1 MTARLPAA
9 RLGTD
14 YSEDYPVY
22 VSRSL
27 DLGLTWNSAELD
39 YRALAPV
46 GSGGYVAMGVTAA
59 TRHGQ
64 SSSSRRLG
72 LQ

>member
-14 YSEDYPVY
+14 YSEDYPVHI
-22 VSRSL
+22 SRSL

-39 YRALAPV
+39 
-46 GSGGYVAMGVTAA
+46 SDSYVAMGVTAA
-59 TRHGQ
+59 EFW
-64 SSSSRRLG
+64 SARRMDDPADG
-72 LQ
+72 